1 MSEMRSALYLGEVV
15 HQRLK
20 PRRHRLAYRVFS
32 LLIDLDELQE
42 LDRRL
47 RLFSHNRFNMFSFLD
62 RDHGPGKKESLRP
75 WVEYHLASAGITL
88 AGGSIRVLCY
98 PRLLGY
104 VFNPL
109 TVYFCY
115 RHDDGLVAI
124 LYEVNNTFGGRH
136 TYLIPVVQ
144 GRRGR
149 VAQECKK
156 VFYVSPFNAVAGRYR
171 FRIDPPEQDVSIVIN
186 YSDTEGPLLY
196 AVFQGQRV
204 ALTDRALLAAF
215 VRYPLMTVKVMAGIH
230 WEALRLWRKGLR
242 LVDRPEPPSTPV
254 TIVTAPEP
262 HRSGV

>member
-1 MSEMRSALYLGEVV
+1 MTGLRSALYLGEVV

-47 RLFSHNRFNMFSFLD
+47 WFFSHNRFNLFSFLD
-62 RDHGPGKKESLRP
+62 RDHGPGEAGSLRP
-75 WVEYHLASAGITL
+75 WVEHHLAAAGITL
-88 AGGSIRVLCY
+88 AGGPIRVLCY
-98 PRLLGY
+98 PRMWGY

-109 TVYFCY
+109 TVYFCHH
-115 RHDDGLVAI
+115 REGGLAAI

-136 TYLIPVVQ
+136 TYLIPAAQDRQGRVVQ
-144 GRRGR
+144 
-149 VAQECKK
+149 ECSK
-156 VFYVSPFNAVAGRYR
+156 VFYVSPFNAVTGRYR
-171 FRIDPPEQDVSIVIN
+171 FRVDPPDQHVSVVIN
-186 YSDTEGPLLY
+186 HSDAEGPLLH
-196 AVFQGQRV
+196 AAFKGRR
-204 ALTDRALLAAF
+204 APLTDRALLAAF
-215 VRYPLMTVKVMAGIH
+215 ARYPLMTVKVMAGIH

-262 HRSGV
+262 HSSGV